1 MEKENRAIISAIS
14 LIVGLSIFYYLITLS
29 TVSVVTRAV
38 IAVIMLFV
46 LSAILVQVNKF
57 KHLFGA
63 FLLGTKS
70 GSKLIDDIT
79 KLNPRFWI
87 ALADWGT
94 VMSFGILS
102 YFIFRKQFGIKT
114 LVVGIISL
122 FVMIG
127 IILPYSA
134 IAFQFI
140 SIPQI
145 TQSASSAQAA
155 PSTPLGM
162 IASYIWLGVVFIGG
176 FGLYVLLTILYAALG
191 ILYGL
196 AIFLYSL
203 ISGAPNYTAISSQT
217 PGVAPLIPGITIPL
231 LAGLA
236 TLAILLIVHEFS
248 HGILA
253 RVAKVKIKQIGLL
266 VLGFIP
272 IGAFVEP
279 EMRHVKKLKPEKQIR
294 ILVGGI
300 AANLLFSIIFFVLL
314 ILLVT
319 YLLPNALTTKIIIS
333 AVVPNSPAFGIIPAG
348 SQILQWNGHPIQN
361 FSSFTNATSSQPFE
375 LTTLVTDKGSY
386 SLTSNAAGKI
396 GVDIAQLT
404 GPKPNLAS
412 NIIYFFYT
420 LFSLS
425 FLLNFLVGALNLLP
439 IPSFDGWQI
448 YQLKVKN
455 KKVLRYIAAIAVVS
469 ILILILPWFY
479 AH

>member
-1 MEKENRAIISAIS
+1 MEKQKRAIISAIS
-14 LIVGLSIFYYLITLS
+14 LLAGLSIFYYLIALS

-46 LSAILVQVNKF
+46 LSSILVRVNKF

-63 FLLGTKS
+63 FLLGTRY
-70 GSKLIDDIT
+70 GAKLIDDLA
-79 KLNPRFWI
+79 KLSPRFWI

-94 VMSFGILS
+94 VMGFGLLS
-102 YFIFRKQFGIKT
+102 YFIFKKQFGIKT
-114 LVVGIISL
+114 LIFGLLSL
-122 FVMIG
+122 FIMVAMV
-127 IILPYSA
+127 LPYSA

-140 SIPQI
+140 NLPQI
-145 TQSASSAQAA
+145 TQSSASQPA
-155 PSTPLGM
+155 PSTPLAT
-162 IASYIWLGVVFIGG
+162 IASYLLLAIVLLAG
-176 FGLYVLLTILYAALG
+176 FALYVFLLIVYAALG

-196 AIFLYSL
+196 AVFLYSL
-203 ISGAPNYTAISSQT
+203 IIGAPNYTSIASQT
-217 PGVAPLIPGITIPL
+217 PGVAPLIPGLTIPL
-231 LAGLA
+231 IAGLA
-236 TLAILLIVHEFS
+236 TLAMLLIVHEFS

-253 RVAKVKIKQIGLL
+253 RVVRVKIKQIGLL

-279 EMRHVKKLKPEKQIR
+279 EMRQVKKLRPDKQVR

-300 AANLLFSIIFFVLL
+300 AANLLFSIIFFALLMLL
-314 ILLVT
+314 IT
-319 YLLPNALTTKIIIS
+319 YLLPGALTTKIVIS
-333 AVVPNSPAFGIIPAG
+333 AIVPNSPASGVVPAG
-348 SQILQWNGHPIQN
+348 AQILQWNGHSIQN
-361 FSSFTNATSSQPFE
+361 LSSFTNATSSQPFAS
-375 LTTLVTDKGSY
+375 TSVVTDKGSY
-386 SLTSNAAGKI
+386 SLISNAAGKI
-396 GVDIAQLT
+396 GVDVAQLI
-404 GPKPNLAS
+404 GPKPDPVS
-412 NIIYFFYT
+412 NTVYFLYT

-448 YQLKVKN
+448 YKIKVKN

>member
-1 MEKENRAIISAIS
+1 MEKQKRALISAIS
-14 LIVGLSIFYYLITLS
+14 LLVGLSIFYYLIALS

-38 IAVIMLFV
+38 IAVIMLFA
-46 LSAILVQVNKF
+46 LSSILVRVNKF

-70 GSKLIDDIT
+70 GSKLIDDIA
-79 KLNPRFWI
+79 KLSPRFWI

-102 YFIFRKQFGIKT
+102 YFIFKKQFGIKT
-114 LVVGIISL
+114 LIVGIISL
-122 FVMIG
+122 ILMIAVV
-127 IILPYSA
+127 LPYSA

-140 SIPQI
+140 NIPQI
-145 TQSASSAQAA
+145 TQSAAASQAA
-155 PSTPLGM
+155 PATPLSM
-162 IASYIWLGVVFIGG
+162 IASYIWLGVVVLGG
-176 FGLYVLLTILYAALG
+176 FGLYVLLIILYAALG

-203 ISGAPNYTAISSQT
+203 ISGAPNYAAISSQT
-217 PGVAPLIPGITIPL
+217 PGVAPLIPGLTIPL

-253 RVAKVKIKQIGLL
+253 RVVKVRIKQIGLL

-319 YLLPNALTTKIIIS
+319 YMLPGALSTKIIIS
-333 AVVPNSPAFGIIPAG
+333 SVVPNSPAFGVIPAG
-348 SQILQWNGHPIQN
+348 AQILQWNGHYIQN
-361 FSSFTNATSSQPFE
+361 LSSLTNATSSQPFAS
-375 LTTLVTDKGSY
+375 TSLVTDKGSY
-386 SLTSNAAGKI
+386 SLISNAAGKI

-404 GPKPNLAS
+404 GPKPDPVS
-412 NIIYFFYT
+412 NIIYFLYT

-455 KKVLRYIAAIAVVS
+455 KKMLRYIAAIAVIS

>member
-1 MEKENRAIISAIS
+1 MEKQKRTIVSAIA
-14 LIVGLSIFYYLITLS
+14 LLVGLSIFYYLISFSTL
-29 TVSVVTRAV
+29 SVVTRAV
-38 IAVIMLFV
+38 LAVIMLFV
-46 LSAILVQVNKF
+46 LSSTLVRVNKF

-70 GSKLIDDIT
+70 GSKLIDDIA
-79 KLNPRFWI
+79 KLSPRFWI

-102 YFIFRKQFGIKT
+102 YFIFKKQFGIKT
-114 LVVGIISL
+114 LVVGVISL
-122 FVMIG
+122 FIMIALV
-127 IILPYSA
+127 LPYSA

-140 SIPQI
+140 NIPQI
-145 TQSASSAQAA
+145 TQSASASQAA
-155 PSTPLGM
+155 PPTPLSM
-162 IASYIWLGVVFIGG
+162 IASYVWLAIVFLGG
-176 FGLYVLLTILYAALG
+176 FALYVILIIIYAALG

-203 ISGAPNYTAISSQT
+203 IIGAPNYTTISSQT
-217 PGVAPLIPGITIPL
+217 PGVAPLIPGLTIPL

-253 RVAKVKIKQIGLL
+253 RVVKVRIKQIGLL

-279 EMRHVKKLKPEKQIR
+279 EMRQVKKLKPDKQIR

-314 ILLVT
+314 ILLIT
-319 YLLPNALTTKIIIS
+319 YLLPGALTTKIIIS
-333 AVVPNSPAFGIIPAG
+333 AVVPNSPAFGVIPVGA
-348 SQILQWNGHPIQN
+348 QILQWNGHFIQN
-361 FSSFTNATSSQPFE
+361 LSSFTNATSSQPFAS
-375 LTTLVTDKGSY
+375 TSVVTDKGSY
-386 SLTSNAAGKI
+386 AIIANAAGKI
-396 GVDIAQLT
+396 GVDISQLT
-404 GPKPNLAS
+404 GPKLDLMS
-412 NIIYFFYT
+412 NVVYFLYT

-448 YQLKVKN
+448 YQLKIKN
-455 KKVLRYIAAIAVVS
+455 KKALRYIAVIAIVS